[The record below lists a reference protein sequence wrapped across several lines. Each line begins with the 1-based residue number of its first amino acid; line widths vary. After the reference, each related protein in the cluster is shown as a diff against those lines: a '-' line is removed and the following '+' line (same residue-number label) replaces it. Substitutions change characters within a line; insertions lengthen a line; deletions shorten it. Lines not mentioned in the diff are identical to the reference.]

1 MYRYSLEY
9 IRSQIIGGNVLI
21 DTPFGERHLFYADYT
36 ASGRG
41 LQFIEDKIFNI
52 MKSYANTHTEDDY
65 TGKYM
70 TTLLHQAEE
79 KIKALVNAGPNG
91 KIISVGSGTTGAL
104 LKLLQILGVYL
115 PPLTRENFQL
125 ALKES
130 GNDQIIKMLEEK
142 MPVIFISPYEH
153 HTNELM
159 WRESYAKVVVI
170 QMDGKGKLDLKDLES
185 KLSSKEYSGRKK
197 MASFSAGSNIT
208 GLRTQIYDVARLCH
222 KYDTP
227 ILYDFAAIAPYTNIN
242 MNRDEDSYF
251 DAIVFSPHKFIGGP
265 GSAGVLI
272 FNEKL
277 YRKDLPPTAAGG
289 GTVDYVGYRYHDFIK
304 DIETREKAGTPPIL
318 GTIKTALVMELK
330 EKIGVDRIESIEHQY
345 ANRFLDQVK
354 NIDGVELIGDIA
366 VEDRVPI
373 ISFNVRHKD
382 RYLHPKF
389 VTKLLN
395 DLFGIQS
402 RAGCSCAGPYGH
414 YLLGIDEK
422 ESDLYRKLISEGH
435 NGVKPGWVRVNLH
448 FTFEEKD
455 IDFLVR
461 AITFVAEYGHL
472 FLHEY
477 RLEME
482 TADWTYVGLSEA
494 TEPFSIDDAF
504 ETKEVNLNYLDQLRE
519 SYFKEARQIAEL
531 LEKKPEKTPWQDP
544 NDVETVKF
552 FYHYK

>member
-1 MYRYSLEY
+1 MHRYSLEY

-41 LQFIEDKIFNI
+41 LQFIEDKIINI

-79 KIKALVNAGPNG
+79 KIKSLVNAGPDG

-115 PPLTRENFQL
+115 PPLTRENFQKAL
-125 ALKES
+125 AET
-130 GNDQIIKMLEEK
+130 GNEQVVKMLEEK
-142 MPVIFISPYEH
+142 TPVIFISPYEH

-170 QMDGKGKLDLKDLES
+170 PMDAKGKLDLKELES
-185 KLSSKEYSGRKK
+185 QLASKEYAGRRK

-208 GLRTQIYDVARLCH
+208 GLKTQIYDVAKLCH
-222 KYDTP
+222 HYETP
-227 ILYDFAAIAPYTNIN
+227 ILYDFAAIAPYTDID
-242 MNRDEDSYF
+242 MNRDADSYF

-289 GTVDYVGYRYHDFIK
+289 GTVDYVGYDHHDFIK

-330 EKIGVDRIESIEHQY
+330 EKIGIDRIETIEHQY
-345 ANRFLDQVK
+345 ASRFLEQIK
-354 NIDGVELIGDIA
+354 KIEGVELIGDIP

-373 ISFNVRHKD
+373 ISFNIRHKD

-395 DLFGIQS
+395 DLFGVQS

-422 ESDLYRKLISEGH
+422 ESERYRNLISKGH

-455 IDFLVR
+455 VDFLLH
-461 AITFVAEYGHL
+461 AIAFVAEYGYL

-482 TADWTYVGLSEA
+482 TADWTYVGLNE
-494 TEPFSIDDAF
+494 TPEPFSIDDPF
-504 ETKEVNLNYLDQLRE
+504 EVKEISLNQLDHLRE
-519 SYFKEARQIAEL
+519 SYFTEALQIVEL
-531 LEKKPEKTPWQDP
+531 LQKEPEKIPWKDP
-544 NDVETVKF
+544 EDVEAMKF
-552 FYHYK
+552 FYYYK